1 MGKLLIWEAIKELCR
16 AGLKFIPMA
25 YLVITS
31 GFWTAEFLMKIFLD

>member
-1 MGKLLIWEAIKELCR
+1 MERLLLWEAIKELCR
-16 AGLKFIPMA
+16 ALAKFIPMS